1 MKKSFILSAAAVAT
15 MLLSA
20 SCSNSECGNAT
31 ASASNT
37 DAVIENIMTRSSVRD
52 YTDAPISEATIDTLL
67 RAGMAAPTAG
77 NKQPWK
83 FIVINQRNLLDS
95 LAQGNWRPAAK
106 AQAAIVVCGDT
117 TNSFPGEGKDY
128 WVQDCSAATENI
140 LLAAHAVG
148 LGAVWCGCYPISE
161 RVDLVTN
168 LFGIPDSIV
177 PLSVVML
184 GYPNGPQ
191 QPKDKYKA
199 DNVHINKW

>member
-1 MKKSFILSAAAVAT
+1 MKKSLILSAAALAAITAV
-15 MLLSA
+15 
-20 SCSNSECGNAT
+20 SCSNTDSTNST
-31 ASASNT
+31 VSNT
-37 DAVIENIMTRSSVRD
+37 DAAIENIMTRTSVRD

-161 RVDLVTN
+161 RVDMVKN
-168 LFGIPDSIV
+168 IFEIPDSIV
-177 PLSVVML
+177 PMSVVML

-199 DNVHINKW
+199 DNIHINKW

>member
-20 SCSNSECGNAT
+20 SCSNSECGNAP

-52 YTDAPISEATIDTLL
+52 YTDAPVSEATIDTLL

-106 AQAAIVVCGDT
+106 AQAAIVVCGDR